1 MSEQPVGVVRPTRV
15 DPEPRPYAQLLT
27 PGEKSLPELSAEIQT
42 AHGHVMNALAAGAA
56 AAIAAGKALLKA
68 KELFKK
74 QRGHGS
80 WQDYIAIECR
90 LGVRTA
96 QIYMY
101 LAKHE
106 DQLKQLVAAKTNS
119 NSFLAQG
126 EALKLLSM
134 ARKKRKRAA
143 LASPKAP

>member
-1 MSEQPVGVVRPTRV
+1 MSGTPLSTNTVLPTALSDRWPLAPEKRTLSELAADVRQAHGVV
-15 DPEPRPYAQLLT
+15 
-27 PGEKSLPELSAEIQT
+27 I
-42 AHGHVMNALAAGAA
+42 NALASGAT
-56 AAIAAGKALLKA
+56 AAIAAGKALLAAKA
-68 KELFKK
+68 LLKK

-106 DQLKQLVAAKTNS
+106 DQLRQLVAAKTQG
-119 NSFLAQG
+119 NSFLSQN
-126 EALKLLSM
+126 EALRLLSV
-134 ARKKRKRAA
+134 AQKKRRRRRVATSA
-143 LASPKAP
+143 I